1 MCKLIKKKAKYL
13 RTFKCQYFTMYVDLK
28 VAWIKLNQKAK
39 KINKKRL
46 GSQNN
51 HELENIQ
58 EFNLST
64 K

>member
-1 MCKLIKKKAKYL
+1 
-13 RTFKCQYFTMYVDLK
+13 MYVDLK